1 MAIFIKLYRNAFST
15 DARSGKW
22 FARRIK
28 TQDTDLSVLAE
39 RIERNTTFKR
49 GEVHGL
55 LLELVE
61 QVHASLLNGETVV
74 IDGLGRFHLSVKSR
88 HVDTPTD
95 FRVGR
100 DIDDVVCRFVPS
112 GHRRADG
119 TIFQSL
125 AEGAKVELWEP
136 NSSTPPRTEG

>member
-1 MAIFIKLYRNAFST
+1 MAIFIKLYRNAFG
-15 DARSGKW
+15 RVQHRGKW
-22 FARRIK
+22 FAK
-28 TQDTDLSVLAE
+28 SMKLQDTDLWVLAE

-55 LLELVE
+55 LIELVE

-74 IDGLGRFHLSVKSR
+74 IDGLGLFHLSVKSR

-100 DIDDVVCRFVPS
+100 DVEDVVCRFVPA
-112 GHRRADG
+112 GRRRSDG
-119 TIFQSL
+119 TICQRL
-125 AEGAKVELWEP
+125 AEGARVELWDDER
-136 NSSTPPRTEG
+136 STQPHTTG